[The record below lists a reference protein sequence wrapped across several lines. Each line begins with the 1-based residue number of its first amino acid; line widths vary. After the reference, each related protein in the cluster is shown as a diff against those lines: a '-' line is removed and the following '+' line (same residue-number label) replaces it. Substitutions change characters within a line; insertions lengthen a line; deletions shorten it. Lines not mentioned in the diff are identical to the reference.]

1 MEVDA
6 AERWSICPPHTFVR
20 LSNFE
25 GGSCEG
31 GWMISF
37 TQQWIIGD
45 MIGQVHEHAFAQ
57 ECWPYVFRSELGD
70 LPMRCEQESVRDV
83 TKWWWVEVAG
93 VRREK
98 FEILRA
104 WRLERHNRARALA
117 QFDEWLSA
125 GKPRLSKLLP
135 AVVGKPTETEVSS
148 SSNSEKPNTVPESIP
163 TNTKWIPDNVRHVT
177 SHVLVAHES
186 AAAGSEPAAAGHIS
200 ESGLEPAVAGSRSNE
215 RKPAVAGSR
224 TRWKRGVLKRK

>member
-6 AERWSICPPHTFVR
+6 ERCSIRPTPRDSQPRVAQELPHTFVR

-45 MIGQVHEHAFAQ
+45 MIGQVHEHAFAK
-57 ECWPYVFRSELGD
+57 ESWPYVFRSELGD
-70 LPMRCEQESVRDV
+70 LPMRCEQESERDV

-104 WRLERHNRARALA
+104 WRLERHPRARALE
-117 QFDEWLSA
+117 QFEEWRSA
-125 GKPRLSKLLP
+125 GKPSLSRPLP

-148 SSNSEKPNTVPESIP
+148 SSDSEKPIRVGDIFHGPFTALPESIP
-163 TNTKWIPDNVRHVT
+163 TNTKWIPRNVVRHVT
-177 SHVLVAHES
+177 SYVLVARDS
-186 AAAGSEPAAAGHIS
+186 AAADSEPAAAGHI
-200 ESGLEPAVAGSRSNE
+200 
-215 RKPAVAGSR
+215 
-224 TRWKRGVLKRK
+224 KRKRV

>member
-1 MEVDA
+1 
-6 AERWSICPPHTFVR
+6 
-20 LSNFE
+20 
-25 GGSCEG
+25 
-31 GWMISF
+31 MISF

-45 MIGQVHEHAFAQ
+45 MIGQVHEHAFAK
-57 ECWPYVFRSELGD
+57 ESWPYVFRSEFGD
-70 LPMRCEQESVRDV
+70 LPMSCGRESVLDV

-125 GKPRLSKLLP
+125 GKLRLSKLLP

-148 SSNSEKPNTVPESIP
+148 SSDSEKPIRVGDIGSGTYSMDLLPLYLSRSRP
-163 TNTKWIPDNVRHVT
+163 TPSGSHATSYVT
-177 SHVLVAHES
+177 S
-186 AAAGSEPAAAGHIS
+186 
-200 ESGLEPAVAGSRSNE
+200 R
-215 RKPAVAGSR
+215 R
-224 TRWKRGVLKRK
+224 TSSWLMSPQQRALSPQQRAI

>member
-1 MEVDA
+1 M
-6 AERWSICPPHTFVR
+6 
-20 LSNFE
+20 
-25 GGSCEG
+25 
-31 GWMISF
+31 
-37 TQQWIIGD
+37 
-45 MIGQVHEHAFAQ
+45 
-57 ECWPYVFRSELGD
+57 
-70 LPMRCEQESVRDV
+70 PMRCEQESVRDV

-104 WRLERHNRARALA
+104 WRLERHTRARALE
-117 QFDEWLSA
+117 QFEEWRSS
-125 GKPRLSKLLP
+125 GKPSLSKLLP

-148 SSNSEKPNTVPESIP
+148 SSNSEKPNTVGDIFYGPVTALPESIP
-163 TNTKWIPDNVRHVT
+163 TNTKWIPRNVVRHVT
-177 SHVLVAHES
+177 SYVLVAHES

-215 RKPAVAGSR
+215 QEPAVAGSP

>member
-1 MEVDA
+1 M
-6 AERWSICPPHTFVR
+6 
-20 LSNFE
+20 
-25 GGSCEG
+25 
-31 GWMISF
+31 
-37 TQQWIIGD
+37 
-45 MIGQVHEHAFAQ
+45 
-57 ECWPYVFRSELGD
+57 
-70 LPMRCEQESVRDV
+70 

-104 WRLERHNRARALA
+104 WRLERHTRARALE
-117 QFDEWLSA
+117 QFEEWRSA
-125 GKPRLSKLLP
+125 GKPSLSSRPLP

-148 SSNSEKPNTVPESIP
+148 SSNSEKQNTVPESIP

-215 RKPAVAGSR
+215 QEPAVAGSP
-224 TRWKRGVLKRK
+224 TRWKRGVLKPK